1 MGVVRMA
8 LVNSMSGKVE
18 NVILIDPEAGDF
30 TPPDGYILV
39 DAEGVHVNPGDW
51 YLSGVFVR
59 GAFERVEVTP
69 TPATVNA
76 VVTVTATLPADTPD
90 AEVTFQV
97 DGGQS
102 YTEPVVNG
110 QASHAYA
117 FSLPGTYRI
126 QVSSAHHGQAVVEVI
141 VQ

>member
-1 MGVVRMA
+1 
-8 LVNSMSGKVE
+8 
-18 NVILIDPEAGDF
+18 
-30 TPPDGYILV
+30 
-39 DAEGVHVNPGDW
+39 
-51 YLSGVFVR
+51 
-59 GAFERVEVTP
+59 
-69 TPATVNA
+69 
-76 VVTVTATLPADTPD
+76 VTVTATLPADTPD